1 MLRVMTWNIKMG
13 GAGRFGAIAS
23 VIERENPLI
32 LALQELQG
40 FDSRRGQRM
49 AALAEELAMTPHL
62 ARSAFGQPVAVLVRP
77 PLRIEGHAA
86 VRWRLHHAAA
96 VARVPTGTGPLTVVS
111 THLNPF
117 SPYRRMREARWLAAR
132 YGSTRRLVVLAGDL
146 NALDPGTD
154 HADEVA
160 RLRPLYRRRHTDP
173 GGGVDTRAIAAFAAA
188 GFVDLWPRVG
198 RSSPGCGWTTCWPP
212 HRRRVSPAP
221 VTWRAVARPS
231 TRQTT
236 TRSSSTSSSE
246 IPLSLPR
253 DLGVVVAFMRLED
266 RFVPTTT
273 PRSAGFVQ
281 RLTAACAQLL
291 RRGDPVGGVD
301 DGHREA
307 VVQLLVQPVH
317 DVVRGPGRQ
326 LLERPL
332 RLPGPTAGDE
342 DRALGTLRIAPGQ
355 RHAVPVVLQ
364 PGILRLPGGVRPGA
378 RGR

>member
-23 VIERENPLI
+23 VIERENPHI

-49 AALAEELAMTPHL
+49 AALAEELGMTPHL

-96 VARVPTGTGPLTVVS
+96 VARVPTGRGPLTVVS

-132 YGSTRRLVVLAGDL
+132 YGSARRLVVLAGDL

-198 RSSPGCGWTTCWPP
+198 AGDGRTAPTSEGGGAEFSGMRLDYVLAT
-212 HRRRVSPAP
+212 AP
-221 VTWRAVARPS
+221 VAGLARAGHVAR
-231 TRQTT
+231 
-236 TRSSSTSSSE
+236 
-246 IPLSLPR
+246 
-253 DLGVVVAFMRLED
+253 
-266 RFVPTTT
+266 
-273 PRSAGFVQ
+273 
-281 RLTAACAQLL
+281 
-291 RRGDPVGGVD
+291 GGPA
-301 DGHREA
+301 E
-307 VVQLLVQPVH
+307 
-317 DVVRGPGRQ
+317 
-326 LLERPL
+326 
-332 RLPGPTAGDE
+332 
-342 DRALGTLRIAPGQ
+342 
-355 RHAVPVVLQ
+355 HASDHYPVV
-364 PGILRLPGGVRPGA
+364 IDFEF
-378 RGR
+378 